1 MAEQKHMRPSSERTP
16 KLKLVAEQ
24 PSIGECWTPPKK
36 DTPCPR
42 AKEKP
47 PARWQEG
54 QKSHLGSNPI
64 PTRDARKAQTK
75 PCAHQDPGTPQETEP
90 ELPPAEAQVSSGLP
104 QGPGLWLPKTWE
116 VQHVSPTIE
125 PPKRQPTNWRTSIPK
140 KFLHCCKSSGAHNIF
155 ANLGIRQ
162 RD

>member
-1 MAEQKHMRPSSERTP
+1 MRPSSERTP
-16 KLKLVAEQ
+16 NLQLTAEQ
-24 PSIGECWTPPKK
+24 PLTGECLIPPEKIPHVQGQRK
-36 DTPCPR
+36 SPNKMVGG
-42 AKEKP
+42 AKL
-47 PARWQEG
+47 
-54 QKSHLGSNPI
+54 HLESNPI
-64 PTRDARKAQTK
+64 LTRDARKAQTK